1 MMSALKSALKNWD
14 DQRTEA
20 FIGNLLRTGVLLA
33 ASVVGIGAII
43 FLHKY
48 GGLASDYRTFHGEPV
63 QFRTI
68 RGIFHEAL
76 TFRGRGIIQLG
87 LVLLMATPVARVIFS
102 IWAFAA
108 EKDRMYVTFT
118 VIVLAVL
125 LYSFLG
131 SGI

>member
-1 MMSALKSALKNWD
+1 MSALMSALKNWD
-14 DQRTEA
+14 DQRTET
-20 FIGNLLRTGVLLA
+20 FIGNLLRAGVLLA

-43 FLHKY
+43 FLRKY
-48 GGLASDYRTFHGEPV
+48 GGLPSDYRTFHGEPE

-76 TFRGRGIIQLG
+76 TLRGRGIIQLG
-87 LVLLMATPVARVIFS
+87 LVLLMATPVARVVFS

-108 EKDRMYVTFT
+108 EKDRMYVAFT
-118 VIVLAVL
+118 LIVLAVL

>member
-1 MMSALKSALKNWD
+1 V
-14 DQRTEA
+14 T
-20 FIGNLLRTGVLLA
+20 FIGYLVRAGVVLEA
-33 ASVVGIGAII
+33 RVVGFGAIM

-48 GGLASDYRTFHGEPV
+48 GARASDYRTFHGEPAE
-63 QFRTI
+63 FRTI

-102 IWAFAA
+102 VWAFAA
-108 EKDRMYVTFT
+108 EKDRMYVAFT
-118 VIVLAVL
+118 LIVLAVL
-125 LYSFLG
+125 LFSFLG

>member
-1 MMSALKSALKNWD
+1 MSSLKNWD
-14 DQRTEA
+14 DQRTET
-20 FIGNLLRTGVLLA
+20 FIGNLLRVGVLLA
-33 ASVVGIGAII
+33 ASVVSIGAVI

-48 GGLASDYRTFHGEPV
+48 GGQASDYHTFHGEPV
-63 QFRTI
+63 EFRTI

-108 EKDRMYVTFT
+108 EKDRMYVVFT
-118 VIVLAVL
+118 LIVLAVL
-125 LYSFLG
+125 LFSFLG

>member
-1 MMSALKSALKNWD
+1 MAPLTSLLKNWD
-14 DQRTEA
+14 DERTET
-20 FIGNLLRTGVLLA
+20 FIGNLLRVGVLLA

-48 GGLASDYRTFHGEPV
+48 GARASDYRTFRGEPAE
-63 QFRTI
+63 FRTI

-87 LVLLMATPVARVIFS
+87 LILLMATPVARVIFS
-102 IWAFAA
+102 VWAFAA
-108 EKDRMYVTFT
+108 EKDRMYVAFT
-118 VIVLAVL
+118 LIVLAVL
-125 LYSFLG
+125 LFSFLG